1 MKIKISQNCTQTLLD
16 NGFWLHEEKQKFWN
30 KAYQNY
36 MNESGLS
43 AKEVLNFININ
54 PFVALRI
61 ENQAIEF
68 LNKSKEITSEI

>member
-1 MKIKISQNCTQTLLD
+1 MNWTSKQ
-16 NGFWLHEEKQKFWN
+16 KQKFWN

-43 AKEVLNFININ
+43 AKEVFYFININ

>member
-1 MKIKISQNCTQTLLD
+1 MNWTSK
-16 NGFWLHEEKQKFWN
+16 HKQKFWN

-43 AKEVLNFININ
+43 SKEVLNFININ

-68 LNKSKEITSEI
+68 LNKSRELSK

>member
-1 MKIKISQNCTQTLLD
+1 
-16 NGFWLHEEKQKFWN
+16 
-30 KAYQNY
+30 

-43 AKEVLNFININ
+43 AKEVFYFININ